1 MMNMRIEN
9 FGKILGGVS
18 GYPMI
23 GGKMKGIERYSIY
36 SHGKEDRETGIYLII
51 HIFSAR
57 IHGHLLCAS
66 HFSDTDDTVANEQ
79 QSPSLHKVNFLVAL
93 IGQSIARH
101 HSFSMVREGLT
112 LLVLGWAHRSLPQ
125 PLMPSLEKH

>member
-1 MMNMRIEN
+1 MMNARIEN
-9 FGKILGGVS
+9 FGKVLGGVS

-36 SHGKEDRETGIYLII
+36 SRGKEDRETGIYLII

-66 HFSDTDDTVANEQ
+66 HFSDTDDTVANKSSRVLPFTELTFLRLYLDRASLVTTL
-79 QSPSLHKVNFLVAL
+79 SPW
-93 IGQSIARH
+93 
-101 HSFSMVREGLT
+101 
-112 LLVLGWAHRSLPQ
+112 LG
-125 PLMPSLEKH
+125 KD